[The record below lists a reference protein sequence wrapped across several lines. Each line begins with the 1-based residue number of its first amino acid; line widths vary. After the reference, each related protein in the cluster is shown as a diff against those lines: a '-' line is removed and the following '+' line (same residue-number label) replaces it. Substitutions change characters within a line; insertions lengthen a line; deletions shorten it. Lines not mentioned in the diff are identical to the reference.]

1 MPLTAQPGP
10 DLPGRTFIG
19 AGKEGRVYRLDKTRC
34 IKYYNKDKY
43 QRRELAALRR
53 GQNDPL
59 LPRLHEWGHG
69 FVIREFI
76 EGIPLSQYLAAH
88 GLTSELA
95 EKILLMHETL
105 IRLGYRRADLRLAH
119 VILTPGGR
127 LRIIDPTNMMKV
139 DRTYPRKLL
148 HDLASLGLK
157 EEFLAWAERLR
168 PRTYEEWAG
177 HLGR

>member
-1 MPLTAQPGP
+1 MPLTARPQPN
-10 DLPGRTFIG
+10 LPGLTFIG

-53 GQNDPL
+53 GQADPL
-59 LPRLHEWGHG
+59 LPRLYEWGNG
-69 FVIREFI
+69 FVIREYI
-76 EGIPLSQYLAAH
+76 EGTPLSQHLVSH
-88 GLTSELA
+88 GLTRELSER
-95 EKILLMHETL
+95 ILLMHETI

-139 DRTYPRKLL
+139 DRTYPRKLV
-148 HDLASLGLK
+148 HDLESLGLK
-157 EEFLAWAERLR
+157 EKFLAWVERLR